1 MSRKAGGAVVR
12 GYRWGG
18 GFQGASNDFVLVVEQ
33 FAYLWRGDERTDA
46 GGKIEQS
53 RQKGVQSV

>member
-1 MSRKAGGAVVR
+1 MGLWPEDIDG
-12 GYRWGG
+12 WGG
-18 GFQGASNDFVLVVEQ
+18 FPGASNDFVLVVEQ
-33 FAYLWRGDERTDA
+33 FAYLWRGDEPADA